1 MYPVRRALE
10 YNLVIWYRYVLLKS
24 IRVVIIVRVRI
35 SVMVRVSTTQNFKYN
50 H

>member
-1 MYPVRRALE
+1 MLGQGKFRARVGVRVEGLS
-10 YNLVIWYRYVLLKS
+10 LWLKV
-24 IRVVIIVRVRI
+24 RIIVTVRI